1 MTLYENLPESL
12 TIDGV
17 QYPIDTDFRTWVTLY
32 DKVCNG
38 KTDEEKTTALVDF
51 ITGAGLPLVA
61 ASVEAVMDFF
71 ACAQVS
77 QKTGGKGSEPRVFDF
92 VKDSE
97 YIYSAFL
104 EVYRIDLSREKLH
117 WFSFNSLFRSLP
129 EDCQICK
136 IMHYRAV
143 KLSDVPKTQKKFYTE
158 MKERYRLDRD
168 AQPKT
173 LEQRNEEWKR
183 QANEAYRKAKM
194 QMSVLRGNEQPGD
207 D

>member
-1 MTLYENLPESL
+1 MTLYENLPDSL
-12 TIDGV
+12 TVDGV

-32 DKVCNG
+32 DKICNG
-38 KTDEEKTTALVDF
+38 KTDEEKTAALVDF

-61 ASVEAVMDFF
+61 GSIDAVMDFF
-71 ACAQVS
+71 ACAHHTQQTS
-77 QKTGGKGSEPRVFDF
+77 GKGSGQRVFDF
-92 VKDSE
+92 IKDSE

-104 EVYRIDLSREKLH
+104 ESYRIDLSRDKLH
-117 WFSFNSLFRSLP
+117 WFSFIALFRSLP
-129 EDCQICK
+129 QDCQICK

-143 KLSDVPKTQKKFYTE
+143 KLSDVPKSQKKFYSD
-158 MKERYRLDRD
+158 MKERYRLGRD

-173 LEQRNEEWKR
+173 LEQRNEDWKR

-194 QMSVLRGNEQPGD
+194 QMSILRRNEQPGD